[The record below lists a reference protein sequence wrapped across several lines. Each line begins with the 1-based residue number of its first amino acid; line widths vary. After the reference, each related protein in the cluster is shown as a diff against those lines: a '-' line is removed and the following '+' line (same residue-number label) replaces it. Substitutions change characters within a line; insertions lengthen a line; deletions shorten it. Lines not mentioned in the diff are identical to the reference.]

1 MISMEAIKFN
11 HNPGFATHD
20 AFNPRRNAT
29 QFVNVPEWRR
39 FISVNP
45 EDSPAAYA
53 VVPTQATTSRSKFRS
68 LRTIRGWRSSK

>member
-45 EDSPAAYA
+45 EGR
-53 VVPTQATTSRSKFRS
+53 PTRLCPLRQPHHDRSFAHYERS
-68 LRTIRGWRSSK
+68 GVGVRRSEG